1 MTQRGL
7 RESLEDILDAISEI
21 NYFVRDVTFE
31 DFLSNRE
38 KVLAV
43 VKLLEIIGEATKK
56 IPYELRNKYPEI
68 PWSSVAGMRDILVH
82 EYWQVDVE
90 VVWQTVKESLPVLAR
105 VISEMIRE
113 N

>member
-1 MTQRGL
+1 MTPRGL
-7 RESLEDILDAISEI
+7 RESLEDIVDAISEI
-21 NYFVRDVTFE
+21 NSFVRGITFE

-56 IPYELRNKYPEI
+56 IPGELRNKYPEI

-90 VVWQTVKESLPVLAR
+90 VVWQTIEESLPELAR

>member
-21 NYFVRDVTFE
+21 NSFLRGVTFE

-56 IPYELRNKYPEI
+56 IPSELRNKYPDI
-68 PWSSVAGMRDILVH
+68 PWSSVAGMRDIL
-82 EYWQVDVE
+82 
-90 VVWQTVKESLPVLAR
+90 
-105 VISEMIRE
+105 
-113 N
+113 

>member
-1 MTQRGL
+1 MTPRGL

-21 NYFVRDVTFE
+21 NSFVKGVTFE

-56 IPYELRNKYPEI
+56 IPSELRKKYPEI

-90 VVWQTVKESLPVLAR
+90 VVWQTIEESLPVLAR
-105 VISEMIRE
+105 VISEMIQE

>member
-56 IPYELRNKYPEI
+56 IPLNYATN
-68 PWSSVAGMRDILVH
+68 ILKFLGRL
-82 EYWQVDVE
+82 WQGC
-90 VVWQTVKESLPVLAR
+90 A
-105 VISEMIRE
+105 IF
-113 N
+113 